1 MPARPVATIRR
12 NRRDA
17 RVAKAS
23 SVYSNP
29 SPRLRARPDP
39 CAGLDFERMGP
50 RWSGTSGGPSAK
62 ERALVEDARV
72 AKANVARC
80 KERIATHERTIA
92 SQQTLNVRLRERVDA
107 LESTVAR
114 ILPKTSRET
123 VLAELENARDA
134 AATVKEAELRAAR
147 AGARLEAEI
156 RARDAER
163 RRMKHRAL
171 EVARERNAVG
181 VRHHA
186 TLVRLRDVENEA
198 RFAAAEV
205 RRLKAE
211 LDRPKPTRDV
221 ARDRSRARPV
231 EDKSVDTADVVARR
245 ESIGEDEEEGADAV
259 GGRVAAIRADV
270 PAIVDWTP
278 EPERVTVVI
287 EVREPPPPPPP
298 PPPPVV
304 EERVVLCIVVVDPE
318 PTPPPAPS
326 AVESLAV
333 DAGSPKPRESPR
345 VVEAGVEAGDESV
358 VTVTLTAEPPRAGRT
373 PSKVA
378 SKVEAL
384 RKSRRFTRSGRHVER
399 QFSATTKMMRTRRE

>member
-1 MPARPVATIRR
+1 M
-12 NRRDA
+12 
-17 RVAKAS
+17 AKAS

-134 AATVKEAELRAAR
+134 AATVKEAELRATR

-231 EDKSVDTADVVARR
+231 EDKSVDTADVARR

-298 PPPPVV
+298 PPPVV

-318 PTPPPAPS
+318 PTPPPVPS
-326 AVESLAV
+326 VVESLAV
-333 DAGSPKPRESPR
+333 DAGCPKQD
-345 VVEAGVEAGDESV
+345 VVEAGVEGGDESV
-358 VTVTLTAEPPRAGRT
+358 VTVTLTAEPPPAGRT

-399 QFSATTKMMRTRRE
+399 QFSATTKMMRKRRE

>member
-1 MPARPVATIRR
+1 
-12 NRRDA
+12 
-17 RVAKAS
+17 
-23 SVYSNP
+23 
-29 SPRLRARPDP
+29 
-39 CAGLDFERMGP
+39 MGP

-171 EVARERNAVG
+171 EVARERDAVG

-287 EVREPPPPPPP
+287 EVREPPPRRRRRRRRWSKNASCSASSSSIPNRRRRPLRP
-298 PPPPVV
+298 
-304 EERVVLCIVVVDPE
+304 RWS
-318 PTPPPAPS
+318 PS
-326 AVESLAV
+326 PWMPDRRSRASPLA
-333 DAGSPKPRESPR
+333 SSKP
-345 VVEAGVEAGDESV
+345 
-358 VTVTLTAEPPRAGRT
+358 
-373 PSKVA
+373 A
-378 SKVEAL
+378 SKP
-384 RKSRRFTRSGRHVER
+384 
-399 QFSATTKMMRTRRE
+399 ATSPW

>member
-1 MPARPVATIRR
+1 M
-12 NRRDA
+12 
-17 RVAKAS
+17 AKAS

-50 RWSGTSGGPSAK
+50 GHGSGTSGGPSAK

-134 AATVKEAELRAAR
+134 AATVKEAELRATR
-147 AGARLEAEI
+147 AGARLEAEV

-171 EVARERNAVG
+171 EVARERDAVG

-211 LDRPKPTRDV
+211 LDRPKPTRDDV

-245 ESIGEDEEEGADAV
+245 ESIGEDEEEGADDMI
-259 GGRVAAIRADV
+259 GGRVTAPRAEV

-298 PPPPVV
+298 PPPVV

-318 PTPPPAPS
+318 PTPPPVPS
-326 AVESLAV
+326 VVESLAV
-333 DAGSPKPRESPR
+333 DAGCPKQD
-345 VVEAGVEAGDESV
+345 VVEAGVEGGDESV
-358 VTVTLTAEPPRAGRT
+358 VTVTLTAEPPPAGRT

-399 QFSATTKMMRTRRE
+399 QFSATTKMMRKRRE

>member
-1 MPARPVATIRR
+1 MPAHPVATIR

-134 AATVKEAELRAAR
+134 AATVKEAELRATR
-147 AGARLEAEI
+147 AGARLEAEV

-171 EVARERNAVG
+171 EVARERDAVG

-198 RFAAAEV
+198 RFASTEV

-211 LDRPKPTRDV
+211 LDRPKPPRDV
-221 ARDRSRARPV
+221 VALDRSRARPV
-231 EDKSVDTADVVARR
+231 EDKSVDTRDDRAH
-245 ESIGEDEEEGADAV
+245 ETTIGED
-259 GGRVAAIRADV
+259 
-270 PAIVDWTP
+270 
-278 EPERVTVVI
+278 
-287 EVREPPPPPPP
+287 
-298 PPPPVV
+298 
-304 EERVVLCIVVVDPE
+304 L
-318 PTPPPAPS
+318 
-326 AVESLAV
+326 SLI
-333 DAGSPKPRESPR
+333 
-345 VVEAGVEAGDESV
+345 
-358 VTVTLTAEPPRAGRT
+358 
-373 PSKVA
+373 
-378 SKVEAL
+378 
-384 RKSRRFTRSGRHVER
+384 HI
-399 QFSATTKMMRTRRE
+399 

>member
-163 RRMKHRAL
+163 RRMKQR
-171 EVARERNAVG
+171 
-181 VRHHA
+181 
-186 TLVRLRDVENEA
+186 
-198 RFAAAEV
+198 
-205 RRLKAE
+205 
-211 LDRPKPTRDV
+211 
-221 ARDRSRARPV
+221 RSRSRG
-231 EDKSVDTADVVARR
+231 R
-245 ESIGEDEEEGADAV
+245 E
-259 GGRVAAIRADV
+259 
-270 PAIVDWTP
+270 
-278 EPERVTVVI
+278 
-287 EVREPPPPPPP
+287 
-298 PPPPVV
+298 
-304 EERVVLCIVVVDPE
+304 
-318 PTPPPAPS
+318 
-326 AVESLAV
+326 
-333 DAGSPKPRESPR
+333 
-345 VVEAGVEAGDESV
+345 
-358 VTVTLTAEPPRAGRT
+358 T
-373 PSKVA
+373 PS
-378 SKVEAL
+378 
-384 RKSRRFTRSGRHVER
+384 G
-399 QFSATTKMMRTRRE
+399 

>member
-1 MPARPVATIRR
+1 MPAHPVATIR

-50 RWSGTSGGPSAK
+50 GHGSGTSGGPSAK

-134 AATVKEAELRAAR
+134 AATVKEAELRATR
-147 AGARLEAEI
+147 AGARLEAEV

-171 EVARERNAVG
+171 EVARERDAVG

-198 RFAAAEV
+198 RFASAEV

-211 LDRPKPTRDV
+211 LDRPKPPRDV

-318 PTPPPAPS
+318 PTPPPVPS
-326 AVESLAV
+326 VVESLAV
-333 DAGSPKPRESPR
+333 DAGCPKQD
-345 VVEAGVEAGDESV
+345 VVEAGVEGGDESV
-358 VTVTLTAEPPRAGRT
+358 VTVTLTAEPPPAGRT

-399 QFSATTKMMRTRRE
+399 QFSATTKMMRKRRE

>member
-1 MPARPVATIRR
+1 
-12 NRRDA
+12 
-17 RVAKAS
+17 
-23 SVYSNP
+23 
-29 SPRLRARPDP
+29 
-39 CAGLDFERMGP
+39 MGP

-92 SQQTLNVRLRERVDA
+92 SQQTRVRLRERVDA

-186 TLVRLRDVENEA
+186 TLVR
-198 RFAAAEV
+198 
-205 RRLKAE
+205 
-211 LDRPKPTRDV
+211 
-221 ARDRSRARPV
+221 
-231 EDKSVDTADVVARR
+231 
-245 ESIGEDEEEGADAV
+245 G
-259 GGRVAAIRADV
+259 
-270 PAIVDWTP
+270 
-278 EPERVTVVI
+278 
-287 EVREPPPPPPP
+287 
-298 PPPPVV
+298 
-304 EERVVLCIVVVDPE
+304 
-318 PTPPPAPS
+318 
-326 AVESLAV
+326 
-333 DAGSPKPRESPR
+333 
-345 VVEAGVEAGDESV
+345 
-358 VTVTLTAEPPRAGRT
+358 
-373 PSKVA
+373 
-378 SKVEAL
+378 
-384 RKSRRFTRSGRHVER
+384 
-399 QFSATTKMMRTRRE
+399 

>member
-1 MPARPVATIRR
+1 MPAHPVATIR

-134 AATVKEAELRAAR
+134 AATVKEAELRATR
-147 AGARLEAEI
+147 AGARLEAEV

-171 EVARERNAVG
+171 EVARERDAVG

-198 RFAAAEV
+198 RFASTEV

-211 LDRPKPTRDV
+211 LDRPKPPRDV
-221 ARDRSRARPV
+221 VALDRSRARPV
-231 EDKSVDTADVVARR
+231 EDKSVDTRDDRAH
-245 ESIGEDEEEGADAV
+245 ETTIGEDEEEGADDV
-259 GGRVAAIRADV
+259 GGRVAAIGANV
-270 PAIVDWTP
+270 PAIADWTP

-287 EVREPPPPPPP
+287 EVREPPPPPP

-318 PTPPPAPS
+318 PTPPPVPS
-326 AVESLAV
+326 VVESLAV
-333 DAGSPKPRESPR
+333 DAGSPKQD
-345 VVEAGVEAGDESV
+345 VVEAGVEGGDESV
-358 VTVTLTAEPPRAGRT
+358 VTVTLTAEPPPAGRT

-399 QFSATTKMMRTRRE
+399 QFSATTKMMRKRRE

>member
-1 MPARPVATIRR
+1 MPAHPVATIR

-134 AATVKEAELRAAR
+134 AATVKEAELRATR
-147 AGARLEAEI
+147 AGARLEAEV

-171 EVARERNAVG
+171 EVARERDAVG

-198 RFAAAEV
+198 RFASAEV

-211 LDRPKPTRDV
+211 LDRPKPPRDV
-221 ARDRSRARPV
+221 VALDRSRARPV
-231 EDKSVDTADVVARR
+231 EDKSVDTRDDRAH
-245 ESIGEDEEEGADAV
+245 ETTIGEDEEEGADAV
-259 GGRVAAIRADV
+259 GGRVAAIGANV
-270 PAIVDWTP
+270 PAIADWTP

-318 PTPPPAPS
+318 PTPPPVPS
-326 AVESLAV
+326 VVESLAV
-333 DAGSPKPRESPR
+333 DAGSPKQD
-345 VVEAGVEAGDESV
+345 VVEAGVEGGDESV
-358 VTVTLTAEPPRAGRT
+358 VTVTLTAEPPPAGRT

-399 QFSATTKMMRTRRE
+399 QFSATTKMMRKRRE

>member
-1 MPARPVATIRR
+1 MPAHPVATIR

-50 RWSGTSGGPSAK
+50 GHGSGTSGGPSAK

-134 AATVKEAELRAAR
+134 AATVKEAELRATR
-147 AGARLEAEI
+147 AGARLEAEV

-171 EVARERNAVG
+171 EVARERDAVG

-198 RFAAAEV
+198 RFASTEV

-211 LDRPKPTRDV
+211 LDRPKPPRDV
-221 ARDRSRARPV
+221 VALDRSRARPV
-231 EDKSVDTADVVARR
+231 EDKSVDTRDDRAH
-245 ESIGEDEEEGADAV
+245 ETTIGEDEEEGADDV
-259 GGRVAAIRADV
+259 GGRVAAIGANV
-270 PAIVDWTP
+270 PAIADWTP

-287 EVREPPPPPPP
+287 EVREPPPPP

-318 PTPPPAPS
+318 PTPPPVPS
-326 AVESLAV
+326 VVESLAV
-333 DAGSPKPRESPR
+333 DAGSPKQD
-345 VVEAGVEAGDESV
+345 VVEAGVEGGDESV
-358 VTVTLTAEPPRAGRT
+358 VTVTLTAEPPPAGRT

-399 QFSATTKMMRTRRE
+399 QFSATTKMMRKRRE

>member
-1 MPARPVATIRR
+1 MPAHPVATIR

-50 RWSGTSGGPSAK
+50 GHGSGTSGGPSAK

-134 AATVKEAELRAAR
+134 AATVKEAELRATR
-147 AGARLEAEI
+147 AGARLEAEV

-171 EVARERNAVG
+171 EVARERDAVG

-198 RFAAAEV
+198 RFASAEV

-211 LDRPKPTRDV
+211 LDRPKPPRDV
-221 ARDRSRARPV
+221 VALDRSRARPV
-231 EDKSVDTADVVARR
+231 EDKSVDTRDDRAH
-245 ESIGEDEEEGADAV
+245 ETTIGEDEEEGADDV
-259 GGRVAAIRADV
+259 GGRVAAIGANV
-270 PAIVDWTP
+270 PAIADWTP

-318 PTPPPAPS
+318 PTPPPVPS
-326 AVESLAV
+326 VVESLAV
-333 DAGSPKPRESPR
+333 DAGSPKQD
-345 VVEAGVEAGDESV
+345 VVEAGVEGGDESV
-358 VTVTLTAEPPRAGRT
+358 VTVTLTAEPPPPAGRT

-399 QFSATTKMMRTRRE
+399 QFSATTKMMRKRRE

>member
-1 MPARPVATIRR
+1 M
-12 NRRDA
+12 
-17 RVAKAS
+17 AKAS

-198 RFAAAEV
+198 RFASAEV

-245 ESIGEDEEEGADAV
+245 ESIGDDEEEGADAV

-298 PPPPVV
+298 PPPVV

-318 PTPPPAPS
+318 PTPPPVPS
-326 AVESLAV
+326 VVESLAV
-333 DAGSPKPRESPR
+333 DAGCPKQD
-345 VVEAGVEAGDESV
+345 VVEAGVEGGDESV
-358 VTVTLTAEPPRAGRT
+358 VTVTLTAEPPPAGRT

-399 QFSATTKMMRTRRE
+399 RFSATTKMMRTRRE

>member
-134 AATVKEAELRAAR
+134 AATVKEAELRATR

-198 RFAAAEV
+198 RFASTEV

-211 LDRPKPTRDV
+211 LDRPKPPRDV
-221 ARDRSRARPV
+221 VALDRSRARPV
-231 EDKSVDTADVVARR
+231 EDKSVDTRDDRAH
-245 ESIGEDEEEGADAV
+245 ETTIGEDEEEGADAV

-318 PTPPPAPS
+318 PTPPPVPS
-326 AVESLAV
+326 VVESLAV
-333 DAGSPKPRESPR
+333 DAGSPKQD
-345 VVEAGVEAGDESV
+345 VVEAGVEGGDESV
-358 VTVTLTAEPPRAGRT
+358 VTVTLTAEPPPPAGRT

-399 QFSATTKMMRTRRE
+399 QFSATTKMMRKRRE

>member
-1 MPARPVATIRR
+1 MPAHPVATIR

-50 RWSGTSGGPSAK
+50 GHGSGTSGGPSAK

-134 AATVKEAELRAAR
+134 AATVKEAELRATR
-147 AGARLEAEI
+147 AGARLEAEV

-171 EVARERNAVG
+171 EVARERDAVG

-198 RFAAAEV
+198 RFASTEV

-211 LDRPKPTRDV
+211 LDRPKPPRDV
-221 ARDRSRARPV
+221 VALDRSRARPV
-231 EDKSVDTADVVARR
+231 EDKSVDTRDDRAH
-245 ESIGEDEEEGADAV
+245 ETTIGEDEEEGADDV
-259 GGRVAAIRADV
+259 GGRVAAIGANV
-270 PAIVDWTP
+270 PAIADWTP

-287 EVREPPPPPPP
+287 EVREPPPPP

-318 PTPPPAPS
+318 PTPPPVPS
-326 AVESLAV
+326 VVESLAV
-333 DAGSPKPRESPR
+333 DAGSPKQD
-345 VVEAGVEAGDESV
+345 VVEAGVEGGDESV
-358 VTVTLTAEPPRAGRT
+358 VTVTLTAEPPPPAGRT

-399 QFSATTKMMRTRRE
+399 QFSATTKMMRKRRE

>member
-1 MPARPVATIRR
+1 MPAHPVATIR

-134 AATVKEAELRAAR
+134 AATVKEAELRATR
-147 AGARLEAEI
+147 AGARLEAEV

-171 EVARERNAVG
+171 EVARERDAVG

-198 RFAAAEV
+198 RFASAEV

-211 LDRPKPTRDV
+211 LDRPKPPRDV
-221 ARDRSRARPV
+221 VALDRSRARPV
-231 EDKSVDTADVVARR
+231 EDKSVDTRDDRAH
-245 ESIGEDEEEGADAV
+245 ETTIGEDEEEGADAV
-259 GGRVAAIRADV
+259 GGRVAAIGANV
-270 PAIVDWTP
+270 PAIADWTP

-318 PTPPPAPS
+318 PTPPPVPS
-326 AVESLAV
+326 VVESLAV
-333 DAGSPKPRESPR
+333 DAGCPKQD
-345 VVEAGVEAGDESV
+345 VVEAGVESV
-358 VTVTLTAEPPRAGRT
+358 VTVTLTAEPPPAGRT

-399 QFSATTKMMRTRRE
+399 QFSATTKMMRKRRE

>member
-1 MPARPVATIRR
+1 M
-12 NRRDA
+12 
-17 RVAKAS
+17 
-23 SVYSNP
+23 
-29 SPRLRARPDP
+29 
-39 CAGLDFERMGP
+39 
-50 RWSGTSGGPSAK
+50 
-62 ERALVEDARV
+62 
-72 AKANVARC
+72 
-80 KERIATHERTIA
+80 
-92 SQQTLNVRLRERVDA
+92 
-107 LESTVAR
+107 AR

-134 AATVKEAELRAAR
+134 AATVKEAELRATR
-147 AGARLEAEI
+147 AGARLEAEV

-211 LDRPKPTRDV
+211 LDRPKPPRDV
-221 ARDRSRARPV
+221 VALDRSRARPV
-231 EDKSVDTADVVARR
+231 EDKSVDTRDDRAH
-245 ESIGEDEEEGADAV
+245 ETTIGEDEEEGADDMI
-259 GGRVAAIRADV
+259 GGRVTAPRAEV

-298 PPPPVV
+298 PPPVV

-318 PTPPPAPS
+318 PTPPPVPS
-326 AVESLAV
+326 VVESLAV
-333 DAGSPKPRESPR
+333 DAGCPKQD
-345 VVEAGVEAGDESV
+345 VVEAGVEGGDESV
-358 VTVTLTAEPPRAGRT
+358 VTVTLTAEPPPAGRT

-399 QFSATTKMMRTRRE
+399 QFSATTKMMRKRRE

>member
-1 MPARPVATIRR
+1 MPAHPVATIR

-50 RWSGTSGGPSAK
+50 GHGSGTSGGPSAK

-134 AATVKEAELRAAR
+134 AATVKEAELRATR
-147 AGARLEAEI
+147 AGARLEAEV

-171 EVARERNAVG
+171 EVARERDAVG

-198 RFAAAEV
+198 RFASAEV

-211 LDRPKPTRDV
+211 LDRPKPPRDV
-221 ARDRSRARPV
+221 VALDRSRARPV
-231 EDKSVDTADVVARR
+231 EDKSVDTADVAH
-245 ESIGEDEEEGADAV
+245 ETTIGEDYGEGADAV

-270 PAIVDWTP
+270 PAIADWTP

-318 PTPPPAPS
+318 PTPPPVPS
-326 AVESLAV
+326 VVESLDAV
-333 DAGSPKPRESPR
+333 DAGSPKPSD
-345 VVEAGVEAGDESV
+345 VVEAGDESV
-358 VTVTLTAEPPRAGRT
+358 VTVTLTAEPPPAGRT

-399 QFSATTKMMRTRRE
+399 QFSATTKMMRKRRE

>member
-1 MPARPVATIRR
+1 MPAHPVATIR

-50 RWSGTSGGPSAK
+50 GHGSGTSGGPSAK

-134 AATVKEAELRAAR
+134 AATVKEAELRATR
-147 AGARLEAEI
+147 AGARLEAEV

-171 EVARERNAVG
+171 EVARERDAVG

-198 RFAAAEV
+198 RFASAEV

-211 LDRPKPTRDV
+211 LDRPKPPRDV
-221 ARDRSRARPV
+221 VALDRSRARPV
-231 EDKSVDTADVVARR
+231 EDKSVDTRDDRAH
-245 ESIGEDEEEGADAV
+245 ETTIGEDEEEGADAV
-259 GGRVAAIRADV
+259 GGRVAAIGANV
-270 PAIVDWTP
+270 PAIADWTP

-287 EVREPPPPPPP
+287 EVREPPPP

-318 PTPPPAPS
+318 PTPPPVPS
-326 AVESLAV
+326 VVESLAV
-333 DAGSPKPRESPR
+333 DAGCPKQD
-345 VVEAGVEAGDESV
+345 VVEAGVEGGDESV
-358 VTVTLTAEPPRAGRT
+358 VTVTLTAEPPPAGRT

-399 QFSATTKMMRTRRE
+399 QFSATTKMMRKRRE

>member
-1 MPARPVATIRR
+1 MPAHPVATIR

-50 RWSGTSGGPSAK
+50 GHGSGTSGGPSAK

-134 AATVKEAELRAAR
+134 AATVKEAELRATR
-147 AGARLEAEI
+147 AGARLEAEV

-171 EVARERNAVG
+171 EVARERDAVG

-198 RFAAAEV
+198 RFASAEV

-211 LDRPKPTRDV
+211 LDRPKPPRDV
-221 ARDRSRARPV
+221 ASLDRSRARPV
-231 EDKSVDTADVVARR
+231 EDKSVDTADVVAHDT
-245 ESIGEDEEEGADAV
+245 IGEDEEEGADDMI
-259 GGRVAAIRADV
+259 GGRVAAPRAEV

-298 PPPPVV
+298 PVV

-318 PTPPPAPS
+318 PTPPPVPS
-326 AVESLAV
+326 VVESLAV
-333 DAGSPKPRESPR
+333 DAGSPKQD
-345 VVEAGVEAGDESV
+345 VVEAGVEGGDESV
-358 VTVTLTAEPPRAGRT
+358 VTVTLTAEPPPAGRT

-399 QFSATTKMMRTRRE
+399 QFSATTKMMRKRRE

>member
-1 MPARPVATIRR
+1 MPAHPVATIR

-50 RWSGTSGGPSAK
+50 GHGSGTSGGPSAK

-134 AATVKEAELRAAR
+134 AATVKEAELRATR
-147 AGARLEAEI
+147 AVARLEAEV

-198 RFAAAEV
+198 RFASAEV

-211 LDRPKPTRDV
+211 LDRPKPPRDV
-221 ARDRSRARPV
+221 ASLDRSRARPV
-231 EDKSVDTADVVARR
+231 EDKSVDTRDDRAH
-245 ESIGEDEEEGADAV
+245 ETTIGEDEEEGADDV
-259 GGRVAAIRADV
+259 GGRVAAIGANV
-270 PAIVDWTP
+270 PAIADWTP

-287 EVREPPPPPPP
+287 EVREPPPPPP

-318 PTPPPAPS
+318 PTPPPVPS
-326 AVESLAV
+326 VVESLAV
-333 DAGSPKPRESPR
+333 DAGSPKQD
-345 VVEAGVEAGDESV
+345 VVEAGVEGGDESV
-358 VTVTLTAEPPRAGRT
+358 VTVTLTAEPPQAGRT

-399 QFSATTKMMRTRRE
+399 QFSATTKMMRKRRE